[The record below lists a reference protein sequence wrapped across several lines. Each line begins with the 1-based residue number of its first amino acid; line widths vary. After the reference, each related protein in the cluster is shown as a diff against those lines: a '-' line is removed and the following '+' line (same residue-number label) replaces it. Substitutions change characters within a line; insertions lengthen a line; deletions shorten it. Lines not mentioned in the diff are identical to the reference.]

1 MFSRLSIQNYAL
13 IESLEMQPH
22 AAMNIITGET
32 GAGKSIMLGAVG
44 LLLGN
49 RADTKVLY
57 NTDRKCIIEG
67 EFNIA
72 SYNIEGLFIQYD
84 LDFEASTLIR
94 REITPSGK
102 SRAFVND
109 TPVTLEI
116 LKDLGS
122 HLMDIHSQHQ
132 TLQLSTS
139 DFQLNIID
147 TYASNRELLESYQ
160 EKYTN
165 YKKAS
170 KKLAELKANAERIA
184 QESDYNTYLL
194 KELVE
199 ASLIENEQEGLEEEL
214 KVLEHAEEIKANLV
228 NMLALLDRSEPN
240 ISSMLQEAR
249 NLSSQ
254 ISGYSENLKSISE
267 RLNESFIELTDLLHE
282 IELQDSNLEV
292 DMERT
297 EALRDRI
304 SMVYH
309 LQNKHHVDSIKGL
322 LEIQERLEQETF
334 LANNL
339 ESEIEQAK
347 SSLEVAETNLKM
359 IADKLSKKRTST
371 FAELQH
377 EIAELLQQ
385 LGMPDGKIV
394 IESNPKDYSENGIDD
409 IAILFSANKGVPP
422 SPLGKVASGGEFSRL
437 MFCFKY
443 ILADKTALPTMVFDE
458 IDAGISGE
466 IALQMGSMLQT
477 MARKHQIITISHL
490 PQIAARGQ
498 AHYFVY
504 KDFRDQR
511 SVSTIKKLSEEEKVQ
526 EVAKMIGGDNPAE
539 SAIASAQD
547 LISLST

>member
-72 SYNIEGLFIQYD
+72 SYNIEGLFTQYD

-228 NMLALLDRSEPN
+228 NMLALLDRNEPN

>member
-72 SYNIEGLFIQYD
+72 SYNIEGLFTQYD

>member
-22 AAMNIITGET
+22 PAMNIITGET

-57 NTDRKCIIEG
+57 HNDRKCIIEG

-72 SYNIEGLFIQYD
+72 SYNIEDLFTNYD

-109 TPVTLEI
+109 TPVTLEV

-132 TLQLSTS
+132 TLQLSSS

-147 TYASNRELLESYQ
+147 TYANNRELLDSYR
-160 EKYTN
+160 EHFAL
-165 YKKAS
+165 YKNAN
-170 KKLAELKANAERIA
+170 KKLLELQANAERIA
-184 QESDYNTYLL
+184 QESDYNAYLL

-199 ASLIENEQEGLEEEL
+199 ANLIEDEQEGLEDEL

-228 NMLALLDRSEPN
+228 NILSLLDRNELN

-249 NLSSQ
+249 TLSNQ
-254 ISGYSENLKSISE
+254 ISGYSENLNSISE
-267 RLNESFIELTDLLHE
+267 RLNESFIELTDLLRE
-282 IELQDSNLEV
+282 VELQDSNLEV

-304 SMVYH
+304 SMLYH

-347 SSLEVAETNLKM
+347 SNLEDAEAKLKK
-359 IADKLSKKRTST
+359 IALELSKKRSST
-371 FAELQH
+371 FDELQT
-377 EIAELLQQ
+377 EVAQLLQQ

-394 IESNPKDYSENGIDD
+394 LESSHKEYSENGIDD
-409 IAILFSANKGVPP
+409 IVILFSANKGVPP
-422 SPLGKVASGGEFSRL
+422 APLGKVASGGEFSRL

-458 IDAGISGE
+458 IDSGISGE
-466 IALQMGSMLQT
+466 IALQMGTMLQD

-504 KDFRDQR
+504 KDFRDKR
-511 SVSTIKKLSEEEKVQ
+511 SVSSIKKLSEEEKVQ
-526 EVAKMIGGDNPAE
+526 EVAKMIGGDNPAK